1 MGGLLAAIDACER
14 RVDGVIMIC
23 APAKMKLYLHICR
36 FISLAVPYIITG
48 EPHWQ
53 EDEEAQTYMGMAT
66 ARISDLNKIRRRANK
81 AVSKITAPLLVIQSR
96 EDNKVAHGS
105 AERILR
111 SAESAKIAEAVFF
124 SGAKHGI
131 TYSNKRGEAAECVK
145 NFNAAQDSW
154 G

>member
-1 MGGLLAAIDACER
+1 
-14 RVDGVIMIC
+14 
-23 APAKMKLYLHICR
+23 
-36 FISLAVPYIITG
+36 
-48 EPHWQ
+48 
-53 EDEEAQTYMGMAT
+53 MAT

-124 SGAKHGI
+124 RVRS
-131 TYSNKRGEAAECVK
+131 TE
-145 NFNAAQDSW
+145 
-154 G
+154 